1 MSRSVIRLPVLAV
14 MLGLTPSA
22 LAAQGSF
29 EGILHYSMSAQG
41 QNVEPV
47 FYVKGGKTR
56 VEMNMGGGQAA
67 VMLLDAE
74 SGKSMVL
81 MPAQKMYM
89 AMDFGAM
96 MQGQPRPEPKAADVK
111 FEATGHTETVAGIT
125 CEHYLATDQ
134 KEGTEADMCLA
145 KGMGFFMG
153 MSAPPGRGGP
163 MGGMGGMGGGMGANL
178 PPAAQEA
185 AKSLKDGAFLL
196 KMELKRGGKV
206 EATMV
211 ATRVERKPLDS
222 ALFSP
227 PSDYHEMKM
236 PG

>member
-1 MSRSVIRLPVLAV
+1 MSRLLIRLLALPVAMGFL
-14 MLGLTPSA
+14 PSA

-29 EGILHYSMSAQG
+29 EGILRYSMNARG
-41 QNVEPV
+41 QNVEPA

-56 VEMNMGGGQAA
+56 VEMNMGGQQA

-74 SGKSMVL
+74 SGQSVML
-81 MPAQKMYM
+81 MPEQKMYM
-89 AMDFGAM
+89 AMNFGAM
-96 MQGQPRPEPKAADVK
+96 MQGQQRPAAAADVK
-111 FEATGHTETVAGIT
+111 FEATGRTETVAGIT

-153 MSAPPGRGGP
+153 MSAPPGGGGP
-163 MGGMGGMGGGMGANL
+163 MGGMGGGMGAGL

-196 KMELKRGGKV
+196 KMELKRGGSV
-206 EATMV
+206 EATMT
-211 ATRVERKPLDS
+211 ATQVERKSLDA
-222 ALFSP
+222 ALFVP
-227 PSDYHEMKM
+227 PSDFREMKM

>member
-1 MSRSVIRLPVLAV
+1 MFRSMIRLLTLPAVAGVMPPV
-14 MLGLTPSA
+14 

-29 EGILHYSMSAQG
+29 EGILHYSMNAG
-41 QNVEPV
+41 GEVVEPV
-47 FYVKGGKTR
+47 YYVKGGKTR
-56 VEMNMGGGQAA
+56 VEMNMGGQQA
-67 VMLLDAE
+67 VMLLDTE
-74 SGKSMVL
+74 SGRSVVL

-89 AMDFGAM
+89 AMDVGAM
-96 MQGQPRPEPKAADVK
+96 MRGQPRPEPQAADVK
-111 FEATGHTETVAGIT
+111 FEATGRTETVAGIT

-153 MSAPPGRGGP
+153 MSAP
-163 MGGMGGMGGGMGANL
+163 MGGMGGGMGANL

-196 KMELKRGGKV
+196 KMELRKGGKV

-211 ATRVERKPLDS
+211 ATQVERKPLDS
-222 ALFSP
+222 SLFSP
-227 PSDYHEMKM
+227 PSDYREMKM